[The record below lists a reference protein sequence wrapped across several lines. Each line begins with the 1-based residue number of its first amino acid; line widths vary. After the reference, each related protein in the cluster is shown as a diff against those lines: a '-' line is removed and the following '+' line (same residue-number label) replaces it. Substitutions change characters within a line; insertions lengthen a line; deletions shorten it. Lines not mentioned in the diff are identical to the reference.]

1 MDLLRLFGDFWWLV
15 PLAGAGLVAYK
26 FLGWRGLL
34 AVVTLGLAGGLY
46 TKGKRDERERL
57 ERLDQAERLRSIQD
71 RKAVDEQVRKDG
83 PDAARDYLRDRV
95 GKRLPDDPPR

>member
-1 MDLLRLFGDFWWLV
+1 MDLLRLVSDFWWLA

-34 AVVTLGLAGGLY
+34 AVATLGAAGGLY

-57 ERLDQAERLRSIQD
+57 ERLDQAERLQSIKD
-71 RKAVDEQVRKDG
+71 RKDVDDEVSKLD
-83 PDAARDYLRDRV
+83 PDQRRDNLSGWV
-95 GKRLPDDPPR
+95 SDDKPR